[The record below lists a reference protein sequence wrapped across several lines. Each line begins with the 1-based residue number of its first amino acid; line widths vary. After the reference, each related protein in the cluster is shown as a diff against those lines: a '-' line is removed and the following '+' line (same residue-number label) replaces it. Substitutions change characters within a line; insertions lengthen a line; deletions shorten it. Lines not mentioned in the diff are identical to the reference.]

1 VNLLD
6 KIIANKKKELV
17 ELIKLKPVKELE
29 HNKYFTRGIIPL
41 TESILSPGKTGIIA
55 EFKRKSPSQGI
66 LNNQVDIGIV
76 TTGYAREGASGLS
89 VLTDHEFFGGDIN
102 DLMLVRKLNSIPLLR
117 KDFIIDEY
125 QVIESKA
132 AGADVILLIAAIIP
146 ENQILKLAHLARSIG
161 LQVLMEVHN
170 VTEIQMVNE
179 YVNIIG
185 VNNRDLRTFKID
197 TKLSFELADKIPGD
211 FVKISESGISSFD
224 TIIKLKKAGY
234 QGFLIGEKFMKD
246 KDPVFSFAE
255 LTRLLRGYA
264 EN

>member
-1 VNLLD
+1 MNLLD
-6 KIIANKKKELV
+6 KIIANKKKELA
-17 ELIKLKPVKELE
+17 ELIGLKPVKELE
-29 HNKYFTRGIIPL
+29 RNEFFTRSIIPL

-102 DLMLVRKLNSIPLLR
+102 DLMLVRKLNSIPVLR

-146 ENQILKLAHLARSIG
+146 ENQILKLARLARSIG

-179 YVNIIG
+179 YVDIIG

-197 TKLSFELADKIPGD
+197 TKL
-211 FVKISESGISSFD
+211 
-224 TIIKLKKAGY
+224 
-234 QGFLIGEKFMKD
+234 
-246 KDPVFSFAE
+246 
-255 LTRLLRGYA
+255 
-264 EN
+264 